1 MELEAPPPP
10 ELARLIQLL
19 REHRR
24 LT

>member
-24 LT
+24 LS